1 MTAKQALLELV
12 RDMSEDEAA
21 HAYHVLRSDLEE
33 ESWPISDEERAAVER
48 GLADARAGRLIPM
61 EDAERELGLI

>member
-1 MTAKQALLELV
+1 
-12 RDMSEDEAA
+12 MSEDEAA